1 MSADP
6 NSETSKEY
14 PHFVVVRINE
24 YIQPIDRGDRY
35 EDPLNDALE
44 DKGFGQVT
52 GGGTQLG
59 GEGRIEGVDLDIE
72 LANLDEALSLT
83 RRTLVE
89 LGVPAGSRLTY
100 TQNGEDKVEE
110 IGDLEGIEIY
120 LDAVGL
126 PDEVYETLDF
136 PVEYERLTEMLKT
149 ADGEPRS
156 VYDLNEETLI
166 TAYGPDADRLF
177 ASIET
182 VSNKIPVFQNARIVF
197 KRKDKSQEPGERRL
211 PMN

>member
-1 MSADP
+1 MS
-6 NSETSKEY
+6 SKEKKEY
-14 PHFVVVRINE
+14 PHFVVARINE

-44 DKGFGQVT
+44 EKGLGEVT
-52 GGGTQLG
+52 GGGTELSS
-59 GEGRIEGVDLDIE
+59 EGRIEGVDLDIE
-72 LANLDEALSLT
+72 LADLDEALSLT
-83 RRTLVE
+83 RKTLVE
-89 LGVPAGSRLTY
+89 LGIPAGSRLTY
-100 TQNGEDKVEE
+100 TQNSEE
-110 IGDLEGIEIY
+110 KTEMIGDLEGLEIY

-136 PVEYERLTEMLKT
+136 PAEYERLTAMLKN
-149 ADGEPRS
+149 ADGEPRC

-182 VSNKIPVFQNARIVF
+182 VSNTIPVFQNARIVF
-197 KRKDKSQEPGERRL
+197 KRRDPSKEPKERRL

>member
-1 MSADP
+1 MS
-6 NSETSKEY
+6 SEEKKEY
-14 PHFVVVRINE
+14 PHFVVARINE

-44 DKGFGQVT
+44 EKGLGEVT
-52 GGGTQLG
+52 GGGTELSS
-59 GEGRIEGVDLDIE
+59 EGRIDGVDLDIE
-72 LANLDEALSLT
+72 LADLDEALSLT
-83 RRTLVE
+83 RKTLVE
-89 LGVPAGSRLTY
+89 LGIPAGSRLTY
-100 TQNGEDKVEE
+100 TQNGEEKTEM
-110 IGDLEGIEIY
+110 IGDLEGLEIY

-136 PVEYERLTEMLKT
+136 PAEYERLTAMLKN
-149 ADGEPRS
+149 ADGEPRC

-182 VSNKIPVFQNARIVF
+182 VSNTIPVFQNARIVF
-197 KRKDKSQEPGERRL
+197 KRRDPSKEPKERRL

>member
-1 MSADP
+1 MS
-6 NSETSKEY
+6 SEEKSEY
-14 PHFVVVRINE
+14 PHFVVARINE

-44 DKGFGQVT
+44 EKGLGEVT
-52 GGGTQLG
+52 GGGTEMSS
-59 GEGRIEGVDLDIE
+59 EGRIEGVDLDIE

-100 TQNGEDKVEE
+100 TQNGEEKTEM

-182 VSNKIPVFQNARIVF
+182 VSNTTPVFRNARIVF
-197 KRKDKSQEPGERRL
+197 KRRDPSKEPGERRL

>member
-1 MSADP
+1 MSPDS
-6 NSETSKEY
+6 NSDQKKEY
-14 PHFVVVRINE
+14 PHFVVARINE

-35 EDPLNDALE
+35 EDPLADILE
-44 DKGFGQVT
+44 EKGLGEVT
-52 GGGTQLG
+52 GGGTQLSR
-59 GEGRIEGVDLDIE
+59 EGRIEGVDLDIE

-83 RRTLVE
+83 RKTLVD
-89 LGVPAGSRLTY
+89 LGVPVGSRLTY
-100 TQNGEDKVEE
+100 TKDGEDKVEE
-110 IGDLEGIEIY
+110 IGNMEGIEIY

-182 VSNKIPVFQNARIVF
+182 VSNTIPVFQNARIVF
-197 KRKDKSQEPGERRL
+197 KRRDPSKEPGERRL
-211 PMN
+211 PKN

>member
-1 MSADP
+1 MS
-6 NSETSKEY
+6 SEEKSEEKKEY
-14 PHFVVVRINE
+14 PHFVVARINE

-44 DKGFGQVT
+44 EKGLGEVT
-52 GGGTQLG
+52 GGGTEMSS
-59 GEGRIEGVDLDIE
+59 EGRIEGVDLDIE

-100 TQNGEDKVEE
+100 TQNGEEKTEM

-182 VSNKIPVFQNARIVF
+182 VSNTTPVFRNARIVF
-197 KRKDKSQEPGERRL
+197 KRRDPSKEPGERRL

>member
-1 MSADP
+1 MS
-6 NSETSKEY
+6 SEEKKEY
-14 PHFVVVRINE
+14 PHFVVARINE

-44 DKGFGQVT
+44 EKGLGEVT
-52 GGGTQLG
+52 GGGTELSS
-59 GEGRIEGVDLDIE
+59 EGRIEGVDLDIE
-72 LANLDEALSLT
+72 LADLDEALSLT
-83 RRTLVE
+83 RKTLVE
-89 LGVPAGSRLTY
+89 LGIPAGSRLTY
-100 TQNGEDKVEE
+100 TQNGEDKTEM
-110 IGDLEGIEIY
+110 IGDLEGLEIY

-136 PVEYERLTEMLKT
+136 PAEYERLTAMLKN
-149 ADGEPRS
+149 ADGEPRC

-182 VSNKIPVFQNARIVF
+182 VSNTIPVFQNARIVF
-197 KRKDKSQEPGERRL
+197 KRRDPSKEPGELRL
-211 PMN
+211 PRI